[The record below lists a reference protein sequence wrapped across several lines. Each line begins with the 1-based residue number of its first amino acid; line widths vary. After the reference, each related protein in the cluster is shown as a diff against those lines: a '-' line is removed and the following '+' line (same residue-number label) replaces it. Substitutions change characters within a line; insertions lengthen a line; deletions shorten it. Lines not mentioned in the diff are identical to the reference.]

1 MLFLFLF
8 PLVPAALV
16 IAVIRGL
23 ARLKMSMVINEPV
36 EHEYIIYSI
45 LFVIE
50 YLWNLLLCYGI
61 MKMTGAL

>member
-45 LFVIE
+45 LFLIE

>member
-36 EHEYIIYSI
+36 EHEFAIFSI
-45 LFVIE
+45 LFLIE

-61 MKMTGAL
+61 MKMTGAI

>member
-23 ARLKMSMVINEPV
+23 ARLKMSMVVNEPI